1 MREKHMDSSTR
12 RLNVL
17 QAEVERLTDYLTA
30 LPPEAWHR
38 PSACDRWQVADVVA
52 HLTAGGHNV
61 ARSVARG
68 LQGDVGPP
76 AGSPAL
82 SAHDED
88 AHRERMAQ
96 SALAH
101 RTQLGDHVLAAFI
114 ASNEALHQQLAALA
128 PPAWE
133 TLCYHPA
140 RSMPVRMLVEHR
152 ITEVVMHGWDIRAPS
167 DPSTHLAPESF
178 PAFFTIIME
187 RVVTR
192 AFRSDARRS
201 RPIGYRFMVT
211 GPLTTTTDI
220 VLSPDGACVAPTGQA
235 EVAVAAQ
242 CKVPALHLAATPPF
256 NPPHRMAEW
265 LPGVVNG
272 QTVGAG
278 HFNQLEAPDQV
289 NAMIEG
295 FLRHHV

>member
-1 MREKHMDSSTR
+1 MDSSTR

-17 QAEVERLTDYLTA
+17 HAEVERLTHYLTA

-38 PSACDRWQVADVVA
+38 PSACERWQVADVVA

-68 LQGDVGPP
+68 LQGEVGPP
-76 AGSPAL
+76 VESPAL

-101 RTQLGDHVLAAFI
+101 RAQLGDHVLAAFI
-114 ASNEALHQQLAALA
+114 ASNAALHQQLAALA
-128 PPAWE
+128 PLAWE

-140 RSMPVRMLVEHR
+140 RRMPLHMLVDHR
-152 ITEVVMHGWDIRAPS
+152 ITEVAMHGWDIRAPS
-167 DPSTHLAPESF
+167 DPSTPLAPESF
-178 PAFFTIIME
+178 PAFFTIIRE

-192 AFRSDARRS
+192 AFRPDARRS
-201 RPIGYRFMVT
+201 RPIGYRFVVT

-220 VLSPDGACVAPTGQA
+220 VLSPEGACVAPTGQA
-235 EVAVAAQ
+235 EVDVCFRCEAEPYILVMFGRRPLEAAIATGEVTVEGDHALAVAFGRSFQ
-242 CKVPALHLAATPPF
+242 
-256 NPPHRMAEW
+256 
-265 LPGVVNG
+265 GG
-272 QTVGAG
+272 
-278 HFNQLEAPDQV
+278 
-289 NAMIEG
+289 
-295 FLRHHV
+295 

>member
-1 MREKHMDSSTR
+1 MREKPMDSSTR

-17 QAEVERLTDYLTA
+17 HAEVERLIHYLTA

-68 LQGDVGPP
+68 LQGEVGPP
-76 AGSPAL
+76 VGSPAL

-101 RTQLGDHVLAAFI
+101 RAQLGDHVLAAFI

-140 RSMPVRMLVEHR
+140 RLMPVRMLVEHR
-152 ITEVVMHGWDIRAPS
+152 ITEVAMHGWDIRAPS
-167 DPSTHLAPESF
+167 DPSTPLAPESF
-178 PAFFTIIME
+178 PAFFSIIME

-192 AFRSDARRS
+192 AFRPDARRS
-201 RPIGYRFMVT
+201 RPIGYRFVVT

-220 VLSPDGACVAPTGQA
+220 VLSPDGACVAPTGQMEVDVCFRCEA
-235 EVAVAAQ
+235 EPYILVMFGRR
-242 CKVPALHLAATPPF
+242 P
-256 NPPHRMAEW
+256 
-265 LPGVVNG
+265 
-272 QTVGAG
+272 
-278 HFNQLEAPDQV
+278 LEAAIATGEV
-289 NAMIEG
+289 TVEG
-295 FLRHHV
+295 DHALAIAFGQSFQGG